1 MKLKSLLF
9 SGLML
14 ATFTSS
20 ATIISPIYK
29 YILNSGKVVELQ
41 GENVAQD
48 SAYYFDYEAGKRVYV
63 KLSEASVQTKQRI
76 NGVRAGEFV
85 AARTN
90 TGDQVCLTYNVFENG
105 MAYIGCRTG
114 AYQENIGPTRYS
126 VGGYTAHT
134 SKILAEAKEVDGFS
148 KGEVALLNGKKV
160 KILAIFENG
169 LVLTHPASLISKL
182 DTSSDLL
189 KLNVKIVKTLDL
201 EKR

>member
-20 ATIISPIYK
+20 AAIISPIYR
-29 YILNSGKVVELQ
+29 YILDSGKVVELQ
-41 GENVAQD
+41 GENKAQD
-48 SAYYFDYEAGKRVYV
+48 SAYYYDYLESKRVYV
-63 KLSEASVQTKQRI
+63 KLSEASIETKKRI

-85 AARTN
+85 AAKTN
-90 TGDQVCLTYNVFENG
+90 TGDQVCMTYNVFENG
-105 MAYIGCRTG
+105 MAYLGCRTG
-114 AYQENIGPTRYS
+114 NYLENIGPARHA
-126 VGGYTAHT
+126 VGGYTANT
-134 SKILAEAKEVDGFS
+134 ANILAEAKEVDGFS

-169 LVLTHPASLISKL
+169 LVLTHPASLLSKL
-182 DTSSDLL
+182 DTSTDLL
-189 KLNVKIVKTLDL
+189 KTNVKIVKTQEL